1 MNFIIYRTG
10 ANIKMLQRI
19 KYLGFL
25 AVLTVSALSLFS
37 AGCKKEEEVKS
48 RLSLSDND
56 TAAVKI
62 VAADIKDIQIV
73 KTFSGTLEGKEQA
86 NVFSK
91 VPERIVTLPIKV
103 GSVVSKGAL
112 IIGLDKSGASSQ
124 YYQALA
130 AFQNAEKDLERMK
143 SLLKEGAISQQMLD
157 GVQTQ
162 YNVAKA
168 NLAGA
173 KNAVDLTAPI
183 SGVVTALNVKVGDI
197 AQPGAV
203 LVTIASSGSMKS
215 VFNVG
220 EADLTSIK
228 NGQLCEIFSDL
239 RPDLKLKGKI
249 TSVNTSAD
257 VTSRTFKIE
266 AEFGNSSDKFF
277 KPGMFS
283 RNNLQ
288 LKNQKGTIVIPNEA
302 IVFDNN
308 RTIVYVVDAKNTAHQ
323 REVKTGISDGKM
335 TEILSGLNK
344 GEQVVS
350 LGMNN
355 LKEGKFV
362 YISR

>member
-1 MNFIIYRTG
+1 
-10 ANIKMLQRI
+10 MLNRI
-19 KYLGFL
+19 KYLGLMIIL
-25 AVLTVSALSLFS
+25 AVSVLSFVST
-37 AGCKKEEEVKS
+37 GCKKKEEVKG
-48 RLSLSDND
+48 SLNFTEND
-56 TAAVKI
+56 TVAVKI
-62 VAADIKDIQIV
+62 VTAEVKDIQIV
-73 KTFSGTLEGKEQA
+73 KTFSGSLEGKEQA

-91 VPERIVTLPIKV
+91 VPERIVSLPIKV

-130 AFQNAEKDLERMK
+130 AFQNAGKDLDRMK

-168 NLAGA
+168 NLDGA
-173 KNAVDLTAPI
+173 KNAIDLTAPI
-183 SGVVTALNVKVGDI
+183 SGVVTALNVNIGDI

-203 LVTIASSGSMKS
+203 LVTIASTGVMKS

-220 EADLTSIK
+220 EGDLTSMK

-239 RPDLKLKGKI
+239 KPELKLKGKV

-283 RNNLQ
+283 RNNVQ
-288 LKNQKGTIVIPNEA
+288 LKNQKGTVVIPNEA
-302 IVFDNN
+302 IVFENN
-308 RTIVYVVDAKNTAHQ
+308 RTVIYVVDAKNIAHQ
-323 REVKTGISDGKM
+323 REVKIGISDGKI
-335 TEILSGLNK
+335 TEILSGVNN
-344 GEQVVS
+344 GEYVVT

-362 YISR
+362 YISK